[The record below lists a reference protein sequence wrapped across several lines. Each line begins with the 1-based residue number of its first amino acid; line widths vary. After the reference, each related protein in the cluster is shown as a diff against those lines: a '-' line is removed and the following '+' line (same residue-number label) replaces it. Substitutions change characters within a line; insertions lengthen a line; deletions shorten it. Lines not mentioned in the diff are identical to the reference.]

1 MRGATAARK
10 GSLDRAPGAV
20 LATALAA
27 PVAGCGL
34 GAPIADMRRQ
44 ARRDGFAFDVAAVPA
59 DLPTAPFDPACMGIL
74 YRAGLAT
81 GGSAS
86 GWAGDM
92 APLLAASAAATGDA
106 Q

>member
-10 GSLDRAPGAV
+10 GSLDCTRGPV
-20 LATALAA
+20 LTTALAA
-27 PVAGCGL
+27 AVGGCGL

-44 ARRDGFAFDVAAVPA
+44 ARRDGFGFNVAAVPA
-59 DLPTAPFDPACMGIL
+59 DLPTAPFDQACMGML

-92 APLLAASAAATGDA
+92 TPVLAASAAATGDA